1 MKRLYRSKTDRKIAG
16 IFGGVGELYDID
28 PTLLRIIAVLLFF
41 MTGFFP
47 VLFTYLVA
55 WIIIP
60 DGKPEHSSSAEPEKR

>member
-16 IFGGVGELYDID
+16 IFGGLGELYDVD
-28 PTLLRIIAVLLFF
+28 PTILRLIAVLLLLI
-41 MTGFFP
+41 TGFFP

-60 DGKPEHSSSAEPEKR
+60 DGKPEQPPSEDAGKS